1 MSANTILT
9 SVVTGGSNSHATVA
23 EEANTYATD
32 FVSAGV
38 VGTFSLN
45 SGSGGTGSFCVNADA
60 SPDMGVT
67 VKSGQAYITATP
79 SGQNSQTLRARASTD
94 YTTYVINANSSG
106 STKYD
111 WIYLSVSATNAN
123 TPSASADNVTS
134 IVTSRSSSNS
144 TDNGTPPTYGLLLAV
159 VTVAN
164 GASSITNS
172 NISDRRVQAS
182 VSTAGTSAT
191 TGWVTGLTVPTTV
204 TALGNRSYSLVFNGT
219 DITGTVSAGMRLK
232 TTRLVPAPTQ
242 CTSLNGTTQYYNKT
256 SPSGMTFT
264 DDFVVSAWVKLTSYA
279 ATSVVASRYNGTS
292 GWQLNI
298 GAGGVADGRV
308 QLTGFNAG
316 SANFSY
322 VASYQSIPLNKWVHV
337 AAQLDMSTF
346 TATTTTSYIMID
358 GVDVPASVTRGGTN
372 PTALVQAGDL
382 QIGAANGA
390 TSFFPGKIAQVAI
403 YSAKVTQATI
413 QTSISQG
420 LAGTETSLISAYS
433 FNNTIN
439 DLNAN
444 ANNLTA
450 NGSVVATNADSPFG
464 GQADGTISS
473 TLDYGIITKTAFST
487 NTTLTVQVPEGCTIP
502 TSGGVSAVSYS
513 TQSVPYLFPKQ
524 RAKWRIETDSK
535 VVLTQTAAVSGTW
548 YNPTTTSGTSGG
560 TFLTI
565 PIGEWNAGYDGLLGA
580 SSATN
585 TSVTKAT
592 LSTASNTES
601 DKRFTSAVILA
612 TTGPTATETDVNVHK
627 DLPLSVATQAPYY
640 LNLSSSQV
648 GTGTLTLTG
657 TLSDTII
664 FAECAYL

>member
-1 MSANTILT
+1 MAANTILT

-67 VKSGQAYITATP
+67 VKSGQAYIQATP
-79 SGQNSQTLRARASTD
+79 SGQNSQMLRARASTD
-94 YTTYVINANSSG
+94 YTTYVINANASG

-134 IVTSRSSSNS
+134 LVTSRSSSNS

-182 VSTAGTSAT
+182 VSTAGTATT

-204 TALGNRSYSLVFNGT
+204 TANGNRSYSLVFNGT

-242 CTSLNGTTQYYNKT
+242 CTSLNGTNQYYNKT
-256 SPSGMTFT
+256 SPAGTTFT
-264 DDFVVSAWVKLTSYA
+264 DDFNAGAWVKLSSYSATTS
-279 ATSVVASRYNGTS
+279 TIVSRYNGTS
-292 GWQLNI
+292 GWALDI
-298 GAGGVADGRV
+298 DSSGRV
-308 QLTGFNAG
+308 RFIGFNAG
-316 SANFSY
+316 AANFSQ
-322 VASYQSIPLNKWVHV
+322 VLSYQSVPLNKWVHI
-337 AAQLDMSTF
+337 AAQLDMSAF
-346 TATTTTSYIMID
+346 TATTTTSFIMID
-358 GVDVPASVTRGGTN
+358 GVDVAAVVSRGGTN

-382 QIGAANGA
+382 QVGGANGA
-390 TSFFPGKIAQVAI
+390 NNLFAGKLAQVF
-403 YSAKVTQATI
+403 YTSAKVTQATLL
-413 QTSISQG
+413 TYISQTLSG
-420 LAGTETSLISAYS
+420 SETSEVSAYS

-450 NGSVVATNADSPFG
+450 QGSAVATNADSPFG

-473 TLDYGIITKTAFST
+473 TLDYAIVQKASFST

-502 TSGGVSAVSYS
+502 TTGGVSAVSYS
-513 TQSVPYLFPKQ
+513 TQKAPYLFPAQ
-524 RAKWRIETDSK
+524 RTKWI
-535 VVLTQTAAVSGTW
+535 VSMIIGGTVG
-548 YNPTTTSGTSGG
+548 TIGTSTSTTYAFGATG
-560 TFLTI
+560 QEVNVTA
-565 PIGEWNAGYDGLLGA
+565 PIGEWGATFNCQTQVTPNATTMDFYTSLSTSTSAFTADTSAFGVRTNMGWSNTSNPELTTTSRTDQISV
-580 SSATN
+580 SSATKYYPLFRSGVN
-585 TSVTKAT
+585 FTAGQLRGVI
-592 LSTASNTES
+592 ST
-601 DKRFTSAVILA
+601 
-612 TTGPTATETDVNVHK
+612 TAPEQ
-627 DLPLSVATQAPYY
+627 SSIY
-640 LNLSSSQV
+640 LEN
-648 GTGTLTLTG
+648 
-657 TLSDTII
+657 
-664 FAECAYL
+664 AYL